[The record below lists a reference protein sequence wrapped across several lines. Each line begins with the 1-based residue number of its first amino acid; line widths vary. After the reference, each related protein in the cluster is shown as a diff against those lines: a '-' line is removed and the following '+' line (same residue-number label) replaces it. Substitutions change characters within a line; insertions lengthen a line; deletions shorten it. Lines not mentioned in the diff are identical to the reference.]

1 MGNIEQFGGD
11 AVDPLVGA
19 DFAARRTEA
28 RLARKG
34 HNPFVAANRTHIAR
48 VAGLGVATAHHFL
61 DGFADVGML
70 VSGDIFFVEVEPA
83 VPMVDEDLPKTV
95 ASVGPVQYS
104 GLGPDDAV
112 AKRNALALAAKEV
125 AKTIVHQMN
134 AKGLN

>member
-1 MGNIEQFGGD
+1 MKSAIKGSRDCEVSYF
-11 AVDPLVGA
+11 AVGTL
-19 DFAARRTEA
+19 
-28 RLARKG
+28 
-34 HNPFVAANRTHIAR
+34 
-48 VAGLGVATAHHFL
+48 
-61 DGFADVGML
+61 DVGVQDTDPVTGDKRVY
-70 VSGDIFFVEVEPA
+70 VSVRGQVWNIDKR
-83 VPMVDEDLPKTV
+83 LPKTV